1 MRGLAILLALA
12 AASPPAP
19 ADLTVSVHGLR
30 NHRGAV
36 RVCLTQR
43 ADLFLKCDKDPKRI
57 AQSLPASGAAKVTF
71 RDLDPGTYVVV
82 LLHDENENNKLDTMF
97 GIPKEGFGFSRNPA
111 IRMGPPK
118 YDQVRI
124 TIAPGHNE
132 QAVTFKYI
140 L

>member
-12 AASPPAP
+12 AASPPP
-19 ADLTVSVHGLR
+19 ADLTVDVRGLR

-43 ADLFLKCDKDPKRI
+43 ADLYLKCNLDPKRI
-57 AQSLPASGAAKVTF
+57 AQSLPASGASKVTF
-71 RDLDPGTYVVV
+71 NDLDPGTYVLV

-97 GIPKEGFGFSRNPA
+97 KIPKEGFGFSRNPA

-118 YDQVRI
+118 FDQVRF

-132 QAVTFKYI
+132 QAIRLKYM

>member
-1 MRGLAILLALA
+1 MRGLAILLALS
-12 AASPPAP
+12 AASPPP
-19 ADLTVSVHGLR
+19 ADLTVSVQGLR

-43 ADLFLKCDKDPKRI
+43 ADLYLKCNIDPKRI
-57 AQSLPASGAAKVTF
+57 ARSLPASGAAKVTF
-71 RDLDPGTYVVV
+71 DDLNPGTYVVV
-82 LLHDENENNKLDTMF
+82 LLHDENENNKLDTLF
-97 GIPKEGFGFSRNPA
+97 KIPKEGFGFSRNPA

-118 YDQVRI
+118 YDQVKI

>member
-12 AASPPAP
+12 AASPPP
-19 ADLTVSVHGLR
+19 QADLTVDVHGLR

-43 ADLFLKCDKDPKRI
+43 ADLYLKCNVDPKRI
-57 AQSLPASGAAKVTF
+57 AQSLPAGGAAKVVF
-71 RDLDPGTYVVV
+71 GDLDPGTYVLV

-97 GIPKEGFGFSRNPA
+97 KIPKEGFGFSRNPA

-118 YDQVRI
+118 YDQVKI

-132 QAVTFKYI
+132 QAVTFKYM